1 MFHEFSQLQTP
12 NLEVKVVRNDDPKVK
27 ASKFQTENGPEDLS

>member
-27 ASKFQTENGPEDLS
+27 ASKIQQKTDRKILS